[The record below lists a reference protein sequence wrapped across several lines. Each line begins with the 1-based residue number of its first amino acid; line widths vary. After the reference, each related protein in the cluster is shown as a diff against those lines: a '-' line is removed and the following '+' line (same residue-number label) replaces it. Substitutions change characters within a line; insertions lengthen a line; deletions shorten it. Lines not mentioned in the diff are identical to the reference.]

1 MEKSIENMRYKGLQN
16 ILQQLK
22 FVTNQRNLLNCELE
36 RNN

>member
-16 ILQQLK
+16 ILRQLK